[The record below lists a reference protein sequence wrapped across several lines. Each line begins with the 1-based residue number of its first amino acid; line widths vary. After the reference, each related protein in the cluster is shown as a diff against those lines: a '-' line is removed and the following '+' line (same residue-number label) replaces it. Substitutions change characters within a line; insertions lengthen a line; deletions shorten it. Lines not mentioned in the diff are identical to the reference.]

1 MKEDCTKEIFEK
13 CIQNSCNNGPL
24 ITDTEAGEIMC
35 GSCGTVLIE
44 KMEDFGSEHSAFTQ
58 EDFMK
63 NTRTG
68 KKLSLAEYDMGLS
81 TSMKNNKD
89 ASGKKL
95 SPEMNLAFYRLR
107 MWDSR
112 SKLKTKDRT
121 MRTAFLLLGGM
132 VTKLGLSE
140 AVSEKAAYFY
150 RKIKSRKSRIGR
162 SSTVLIT
169 ACLYAACR
177 FTNSPRTLKD
187 VVSVSTIG
195 KKQVQKT
202 YRDIVKLLDLNLE
215 SFDPLDFVTRLASN
229 VNASERTRRKA
240 IKLLIRARK
249 TGIMTGKNPIG
260 MTAAALYF
268 ACVQNNEDI
277 SQYIIS
283 KAARITPV
291 TVWHRYL
298 TLKNSLGISPLDSIS

>member
-1 MKEDCTKEIFEK
+1 LKKRFDDSIFSKCNETDCRK
-13 CIQNSCNNGPL
+13 GPL
-24 ITDTEAGEIMC
+24 ITDKNSGEIMC

-121 MRTAFLLLGGM
+121 MRAAFLLLGGM

-150 RKIKSRKSRIGR
+150 RKIKSRKTRTGR

-169 ACLYAACR
+169 ACLYTACR
-177 FTNSPRTLKD
+177 FTNSPRTIND
-187 VVSVSTIG
+187 VVSVSTVG
-195 KKQVQKT
+195 KKRLQKT

-249 TGIMTGKNPIG
+249 AGIITGKNPIG
-260 MTAAALYF
+260 MAAAALYF
-268 ACVQNNEDI
+268 ACVQNNENI
-277 SQYIIS
+277 SQYTVS
-283 KAARITPV
+283 KAARITAV
-291 TVWHRYL
+291 TVRDRYL